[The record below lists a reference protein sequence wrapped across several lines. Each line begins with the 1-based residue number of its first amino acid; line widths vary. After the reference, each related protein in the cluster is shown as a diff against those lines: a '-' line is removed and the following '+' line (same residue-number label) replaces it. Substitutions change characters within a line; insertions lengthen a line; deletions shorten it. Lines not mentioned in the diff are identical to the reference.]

1 MGVDQAL
8 SKMTQCAQP
17 TLGLHEKTVLF
28 GLRKTFFQNFAEIGE
43 SQINNSQAIPFEN
56 FSVNWVFIS

>member
-1 MGVDQAL
+1 MINYKSDTQSDCMGVDQAL

-43 SQINNSQAIPFEN
+43 SK
-56 FSVNWVFIS
+56 